1 MKTKICSK
9 CKQELEISQF
19 RWRNKTQ
26 GTLHSQC
33 KNCEKQSDKIRYANS
48 ISRQNAVKTRSEQQ
62 KEENQNIVNLRKSCG
77 CQKCGEKRLYLM
89 EFHHINA
96 EDKINNIAHM
106 IKSASKETLIA
117 ELDKC
122 LVLCANCHREFHYLE
137 KKNSITLDEYLGR

>member
-48 ISRQNAVKTRSEQQ
+48 ISRQNAVKARSEQQ
-62 KEENQNIVNLRKSCG
+62 KEENQN
-77 CQKCGEKRLYLM
+77 M
-89 EFHHINA
+89 
-96 EDKINNIAHM
+96 
-106 IKSASKETLIA
+106 
-117 ELDKC
+117 
-122 LVLCANCHREFHYLE
+122 
-137 KKNSITLDEYLGR
+137 

>member
-33 KNCEKQSDKIRYANS
+33 KNC
-48 ISRQNAVKTRSEQQ
+48 
-62 KEENQNIVNLRKSCG
+62 
-77 CQKCGEKRLYLM
+77 GEKRPYLM